1 MVTRTIWEH
10 SQNRN
15 RIKTVQ
21 AFFFLSGIKRQEK
34 VVTMLK
40 KKQWGCHWDKNTVS

>member
-1 MVTRTIWEH
+1 MLIAKKLSDAMVTRAVWEH

-21 AFFFLSGIKRQEK
+21 TFFFP
-34 VVTMLK
+34 
-40 KKQWGCHWDKNTVS
+40 

>member
-1 MVTRTIWEH
+1 MVTRAVWEH

-21 AFFFLSGIKRQEK
+21 TFFFLSRIKRHEK
-34 VVTMLK
+34 AVKTLK
-40 KKQWGCHWDKNTVS
+40 RKQWGYHWDKNTAS